1 MTPQEIYEYIL
12 HSNLINFLIMVYL
25 LALIFKKFK
34 LGNILDK
41 ISYEIIN
48 NVETSANAVQKALSE
63 YKEAKRESRTV
74 NQKTDKI
81 ISDAK
86 EKIEKFKEKNAVEIK
101 EKEELLEKNVEK
113 QEDAYLD
120 RRIQKTTNEIKCAIS
135 KLSVETI
142 KSMLNEEL
150 HKKIIVDAMDE
161 LDSIG
166 EVEIRW

>member
-41 ISYEIIN
+41 ISYEIIH

-113 QEDAYLD
+113 QEVAYLD

-166 EVEIRW
+166 EVEIR

>member
-41 ISYEIIN
+41 ISYEIIH

-113 QEDAYLD
+113 QEVVYLD

-166 EVEIRW
+166 EVEIR

>member
-113 QEDAYLD
+113 QEVAYLD

-166 EVEIRW
+166 EVEIR

>member
-41 ISYEIIN
+41 ISYEIIH

-113 QEDAYLD
+113 QEVAYLD

-135 KLSVETI
+135 KLSVVF
-142 KSMLNEEL
+142 KSL
-150 HKKIIVDAMDE
+150 
-161 LDSIG
+161 
-166 EVEIRW
+166 

>member
-41 ISYEIIN
+41 ISYEIIH

-113 QEDAYLD
+113 QEVAYLD

>member
-41 ISYEIIN
+41 ISYEIIH

-113 QEDAYLD
+113 QEVVYLD

>member
-1 MTPQEIYEYIL
+1 MTPQEFYEYIL

-25 LALIFKKFK
+25 LVLIFKKCK
-34 LGNILDK
+34 LGNAIDK

-48 NVETSANAVQKALSE
+48 NVETSANAVQKALAE

-81 ISDAK
+81 ISEAK
-86 EKIEKFKEKNAVEIK
+86 EKIEKFEEKNANEIK
-101 EKEELLEKNVEK
+101 EKEELLEKNVKKTER
-113 QEDAYLD
+113 AYLD
-120 RRIQKTTNEIKCAIS
+120 RRIQKTTAEIKCAIS

-142 KSMLNEEL
+142 KDMLNEEM

-161 LDSIG
+161 LDNIG
-166 EVEIRW
+166 EVEIR